1 MHEYFVALGI
11 GTFRNWNTLN
21 SLAVA
26 PNGDIYANSGSALYK
41 YDVEENDFISQTG
54 VGEPCLYSS
63 VAVAPNGDVYVCLMN
78 IFGAWPSDIYKQTG
92 GTGNFVALGQ
102 TTRNWYVLAA
112 SPDGDI
118 YAIAYIVGDYAVYK
132 QTEGA
137 GDFVEIELG
146 TDKCTNLAFT
156 TKGECYALI
165 IVPVEASYQRHIMK
179 YDFIEEEFVAINTDR
194 NYAGIAAD
202 DQVYVLEFDGDMYKR
217 IWSQEDTFTLTDEIT
232 FGGAGKGT
240 QYFRTF
246 SDVFTLNDASSI
258 DATLNLYK
266 IVIGYDR
273 KMIMN
278 SSQQLTA
285 IGYYNY
291 EEDRDLTREV
301 TWRSSNPSVATIDA
315 DGLLSSYSYGI
326 TFITATLGLMSTTV
340 MLQNED
346 VTATLPVISS
356 LQQIPIDSSPNQT
369 FSTTLKV
376 DGKNITL
383 GFFLRWNEQAGY
395 WAMTIYN
402 YLTGRYYVDSLP
414 LLKGTLPSINL
425 LQMYSYLRIGSCYL
439 INISG
444 SKDDYPT
451 VSNLGKDFLLLWG
464 DTEV

>member
-1 MHEYFVALGI
+1 MALI
-11 GTFRNWNTLN
+11 ALR
-21 SLAVA
+21 
-26 PNGDIYANSGSALYK
+26 PNGDTATKEFSRSTGTNNYALVADDVETTWVYGSNKTDIYTLANLSLSGDPVIQKIRFPGCCSNDAYLILYLKISGSLYE
-41 YDVEENDFISQTG
+41 VPFNRTNNFIGTNAYFYGDRSTNPHTG
-54 VGEPCLYSS
+54 VAWTKQDIDDLEIGYK
-63 VAVAPNGDVYVCLMN
+63 AVTQTPAAKVFWTGITVY
-78 IFGAWPSDIYKQTG
+78 Y
-92 GTGNFVALGQ
+92 
-102 TTRNWYVLAA
+102 
-112 SPDGDI
+112 
-118 YAIAYIVGDYAVYK
+118 
-132 QTEGA
+132 
-137 GDFVEIELG
+137 
-146 TDKCTNLAFT
+146 
-156 TKGECYALI
+156 
-165 IVPVEASYQRHIMK
+165 
-179 YDFIEEEFVAINTDR
+179 
-194 NYAGIAAD
+194 NYAHELNVSDEFTLAD
-202 DQVYVLEFDGDMYKR
+202 NLEDLDFNKR
-217 IWSQEDTFTLTDEIT
+217 LAENFTLTDEIT

-326 TFITATLGLMSTTV
+326 TFITATLGLMSTTA